1 MSNNRLK
8 GRDFISLKDFTS
20 EELWEFVKTAEYLK
34 TKRRIGEE
42 TPLLAG
48 KTLGMIFTKASTR
61 TRVSFEV
68 GMLQLGGQA
77 LFLGAQE
84 IQIHRG
90 ESIPDTARVLSRY
103 LDGIMIRTH
112 AHQDLLELA
121 EYADIP
127 VINGLTDLLH
137 PCQAL
142 ADIFTVYEKK
152 GDPKGK
158 KLAYIGDGN
167 NMAHSLLYGGARF
180 GMKVSVASP
189 PGYQPL
195 EEVVREAK
203 SIATSTGG
211 EVEVVVD
218 PKEAAREA
226 DLIYT
231 DVWTSM
237 GQEAERAERA
247 RVFQDYQVNK
257 ELMTLADPRAMVMHC
272 LPAHKG
278 EEITAEV
285 FEGKE
290 SVVFDQAENRLH
302 IQKAILAHLL

>member
-121 EYADIP
+121 EYTDIP

-142 ADIFTVYEKK
+142 ADIFTIYEKK

-158 KLAYIGDGN
+158 KLVYIGDGN